1 MQQTTSNIELT
12 PIGEILS
19 LTGESQIPVP
29 LGHLSLLVFDALPGE
44 AKDSWSAENGVVLGR
59 KEDSGRG
66 FPRRPFDPKT
76 KPSRTSSGSESATY
90 TVKSKDGS
98 RVTIQKKYK
107 LDSPNSETPFTFAG
121 DGTVV
126 FDSEVGMYASADLKY
141 DLKLSSKNVEVRIP
155 VTIEYQM
162 LTAEEVAEEAR
173 KKREIADVALEKG
186 MAAAEARFKDFSQE
200 QIAAIYRKG
209 GQVPPTG
216 RMITPEMTV
225 PVGLIAQNKWPTEYR
240 WSATRIAQ
248 ILPNNLVKIQSLQS
262 KRYYIRNRN
271 TLSLA
276 PDFVDQPGVDKNAL
290 DEFRKLLKGGSD
302 GQPAK

>member
-1 MQQTTSNIELT
+1 
-12 PIGEILS
+12 
-19 LTGESQIPVP
+19 
-29 LGHLSLLVFDALPGE
+29 
-44 AKDSWSAENGVVLGR
+44 
-59 KEDSGRG
+59 
-66 FPRRPFDPKT
+66 
-76 KPSRTSSGSESATY
+76 
-90 TVKSKDGS
+90 
-98 RVTIQKKYK
+98 
-107 LDSPNSETPFTFAG
+107 
-121 DGTVV
+121 
-126 FDSEVGMYASADLKY
+126 
-141 DLKLSSKNVEVRIP
+141 
-155 VTIEYQM
+155 M

-173 KKREIADVALEKG
+173 KKREIADIALEKG
-186 MAAAEARFKDFSQE
+186 MVAAQARFKDFSQE